1 MCGITGFINHSRN
14 QDAAALAAR
23 AKAMADVLTYRGP
36 DEGDVWVEPSAGV
49 AFGHR
54 RLAIVDLSPAGHQPM
69 ASADGRFVIAYNGEI
84 YNARDVAADLP
95 GRNWRGHSD
104 TEVLIEACAAWGVE
118 KATQRFIGMFAF
130 ALWDKAERKLYLVRD
145 RLGIKPLY
153 YGRQDNV
160 FLFTSELKALR
171 AHPAFKPR
179 ISPEAVAAYLRLG
192 YVPAPLSIFEGISKL
207 PPGHILTIDESGREQ
222 LDCYWNVR
230 EKAIA
235 GQAALDPRS
244 DEEIIDDV
252 ADLLT
257 DAVGRRMVADVPVG
271 AFLSGGIDSPT
282 VVALMQAQSSRP
294 VKTFTIGFQEKQF
307 NEAARAAAIAKHLGT
322 DHTELIVSP
331 EETRAVIPLLPDMF
345 DEPFADYSQIPTYL
359 VSQMARRDVTV
370 SLSGDGGD
378 EVFGGYTRYLA
389 IDGMWR
395 TTGMIPSPL
404 RAVAGAALR
413 AVPPG
418 IFDAAS
424 ALAPASLRPSHP
436 GDKIHKGADILSQPS
451 ADAMYASLV
460 SLWPHAS
467 LSKDTHAYPWNDAT
481 LPRDIPDLVSRLRAM
496 DMLTYLPGDILDK
509 LDRATMAVSLEGR
522 IPLLDHRVVEKSW
535 TLPRR
540 MLIRDGKGKWLLR
553 QILRRYVPDSLT
565 QQPKMGFSI
574 PLGDWLRGPLREW
587 AEDLISETS
596 LSSTGFVDAKAV
608 RKVWADHLAGRVNR
622 PHHLWVILMLQAW
635 ARRWA

>member
-1 MCGITGFINHSRN
+1 M
-14 QDAAALAAR
+14 
-23 AKAMADVLTYRGP
+23 
-36 DEGDVWVEPSAGV
+36 
-49 AFGHR
+49 
-54 RLAIVDLSPAGHQPM
+54 SPPICRAGH
-69 ASADGRFVIAYNGEI
+69 
-84 YNARDVAADLP
+84 
-95 GRNWRGHSD
+95 WRGHSD

-118 KATQRFIGMFAF
+118 KATSRFIGMFAF

-179 ISPEAVAAYLRLG
+179 VSPEAIAAYLRLG
-192 YVPAPLSIFEGISKL
+192 YVPSPLSVFDGISKL
-207 PPGHILTIDESGREQ
+207 PPGHILTLDADGRER

-230 EKAIA
+230 EKAVA
-235 GQAALDPRS
+235 GQSALDPRS
-244 DEEIIDDV
+244 DEEIIDDM
-252 ADLLT
+252 AALLT

-294 VKTFTIGFQEKQF
+294 VKTFTIGFEEKQF

-322 DHTELIVSP
+322 EHTELIVSP
-331 EETRAVIPLLPDMF
+331 QETRAVIPLLPDMF

-359 VSQMARRDVTV
+359 VSKMARRDVTV

-395 TTGMIPSPL
+395 TTGMIPSGL
-404 RAVAGAALR
+404 RAIAGAALR

-418 IFDAAS
+418 VFDAAS
-424 ALAPASLRPSHP
+424 ALAPEKFRPSHP

-451 ADAMYASLV
+451 PDAMYANLV

-467 LSKDTHAYPWNDAT
+467 LSKDTHAYPWDDAA
-481 LPRDIPDLVSRLRAM
+481 LSREIPDLVSRLRAM
-496 DMLTYLPGDILDK
+496 DMLDLFAGRYPRQARPRHDGGQPRRPHSPARSPRGGKILDAAAPHADPRRQGK
-509 LDRATMAVSLEGR
+509 MAVAANPAPPCAGQPDAATENGLFHSA
-522 IPLLDHRVVEKSW
+522 
-535 TLPRR
+535 RR
-540 MLIRDGKGKWLLR
+540 LAARTAARMGGGSDFRDVAVIDR
-553 QILRRYVPDSLT
+553 LRRCGRGAQGLGRSSRRPREPAASSVGDLDAAGLGAALDLT
-565 QQPKMGFSI
+565 K
-574 PLGDWLRGPLREW
+574 
-587 AEDLISETS
+587 
-596 LSSTGFVDAKAV
+596 
-608 RKVWADHLAGRVNR
+608 
-622 PHHLWVILMLQAW
+622 
-635 ARRWA
+635 